1 MAVIG
6 PGLRWLERHLFSPA
20 LSKDHWNSGGRRLQN
35 IHIPNHLYNTYGLA
49 RRHQSVL
56 QKPGRLMA
64 KDGSQKDSRS
74 DKEGFNKE
82 DRVQGIR
89 FRPLFHQDI
98 G

>member
-1 MAVIG
+1 MAQ
-6 PGLRWLERHLFSPA
+6 
-20 LSKDHWNSGGRRLQN
+20 DYGGWSVRRITGILVEERLQN
-35 IHIPNHLYNTYGLA
+35 IHIPNHLYNNYGLA

-89 FRPLFHQDI
+89 FRQLFYQDI
-98 G
+98 D

>member
-1 MAVIG
+1 M
-6 PGLRWLERHLFSPA
+6 EE
-20 LSKDHWNSGGRRLQN
+20 RLQN

-49 RRHQSVL
+49 RHHQSVL

-89 FRPLFHQDI
+89 FPQLFHQDI
-98 G
+98 D